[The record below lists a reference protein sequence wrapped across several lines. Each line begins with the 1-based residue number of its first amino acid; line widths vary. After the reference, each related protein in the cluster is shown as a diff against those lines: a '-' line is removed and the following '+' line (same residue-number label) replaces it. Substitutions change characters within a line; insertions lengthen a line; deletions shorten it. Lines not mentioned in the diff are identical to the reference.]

1 MHIDVFCIDAFFAHS
16 SMKIDADFAHS
27 CMEIDADF
35 AHSSTRNWT
44 SGSILGQKMREFGIF
59 KYTNVIRGSKTNI
72 YQFSSEYSSVPL
84 MCLLIKFTKNEISNY
99 IIESE

>member
-44 SGSILGQKMREFGIF
+44 SGSILGQKTGEFGIF
-59 KYTNVIRGSKTNI
+59 KHIDVIRGSKSTI
-72 YQFSSEYSSVPL
+72 YQFLSDHWSVPL
-84 MCLLIKFTKNEISNY
+84 NRGKWPQG
-99 IIESE
+99 

>member
-44 SGSILGQKMREFGIF
+44 SGSILGQKTGDSEFL
-59 KYTNVIRGSKTNI
+59 S
-72 YQFSSEYSSVPL
+72 
-84 MCLLIKFTKNEISNY
+84 ISMWSGGQNLQY
-99 IIESE
+99 INFYPIAGVSL